1 VSLRRTV
8 AMEQFRLFP
17 PREVIIRPLPH
28 EALREAQR
36 LLAELLAAIVEPS
49 PPAAPMREGDADE

>member
-1 VSLRRTV
+1 
-8 AMEQFRLFP
+8 MEQFRLFP